1 MLLFTNGSGTGTDDN
16 IGAQAKSTA
25 GALRESLTEIEKNIA
40 SADALKSSFQ
50 DIEKTIIGIADS
62 SLALQRSMGGV
73 VSNAY
78 DFQKRLQ
85 SAYKDTLSIGASFKD
100 VTDAVTGIADG
111 MGKIVSPSAETVKNM
126 VELSKVTGISTKEI
140 GTMVSTMV
148 RFGGTQKE
156 AVAKISAMGKEARQA
171 GLDSQKFISTI
182 SKDYTKIS
190 GFGFKSGVEGLKN
203 MVKQSMTLRTNIE
216 AIGALKLQE
225 SVLDPEGAIEAAANF
240 QMLGGAVGK
249 LGDPFQLLYMA
260 QTNVQG
266 LQEELVKSAKSAA
279 VFNEKTG
286 QFDVSTQDLY
296 RLREQA
302 KLTGANL
309 EDLVNTGREAAKLDY
324 ISEKFNLKGLPEEQQ
339 KLISQLATVGE
350 NGKLTVDIP
359 GYGEISAY
367 NEEQLKVA
375 LSSKEAQEAL
385 REYEKNATLSDRKI
399 AEQTLTVQ
407 EKQQITTN
415 EIKNAV
421 LSMMSDTQLKTFTQK
436 TQESNQLLQDKI
448 TKDSKNIAD
457 NLTGT
462 YTGIAEAQNTTVQA
476 LTVKLPETI
485 QNIIDGGGI
494 VPPIDNSNQT
504 STSAISGQDMFF
516 SPNDAPKLLAKGKLY
531 EGIVGDEVAIGTNL
545 SDALN
550 KKSSGSLAGAIDIN
564 INLNGSIN
572 GDSGQIEKM
581 FNSPQVQKQIM
592 DTVIYKLK
600 DYKNQQGVLS

>member
-1 MLLFTNGSGTGTDDN
+1 MLLFNTGTGAEETT
-16 IGAQAKSTA
+16 GSQAKSTF
-25 GALRESLTEIEKNIA
+25 GALEESLKAIEKSIA
-40 SADALKSSFQ
+40 SGDVLKTSFQ
-50 DIEKTIIGIADS
+50 NIEKTIIGIADS

-73 VSNAY
+73 VSNVY

-85 SAYKDTLSIGASFKD
+85 SAYKDTISIGASFQE
-100 VTDAVTGIADG
+100 VTDAVAGIADG

-126 VELSKVTGISTKEI
+126 VELSKVTGIPTKEI

-156 AVAKISAMGKEARQA
+156 AVAKISEMGKEARRA

-216 AIGALKLQE
+216 SIGALKLQE
-225 SVLDPEGAIEAAANF
+225 SVLDPEGAIQAAANF

-249 LGDPFQLLYMA
+249 LGDPFQLLHMA

-279 VFNEKTG
+279 VFNEETG
-286 QFDVSTQDLY
+286 QFDVSTQDMY

-339 KLISQLATVGE
+339 ALISQLATVGE

-359 GYGEISAY
+359 GYGEINAN
-367 NEEQLKVA
+367 NEEQLKLA
-375 LSSKEAQEAL
+375 LSSQEAQDAL
-385 REYEKNATLSDRKI
+385 KEYEKNATLSDRKI

-407 EKQQITTN
+407 ERQQITTN

-421 LSMMSDTQLKTFTQK
+421 LSMMSDDQLKTFTQK
-436 TQESNQLLQDKI
+436 TQESNQLLQEKI
-448 TKDSKNIAD
+448 TEQSKNIAD

-462 YTGIAEAQNTTVQA
+462 YTGISEAQNTTTQG
-476 LTVKLPETI
+476 LTVALPQAI
-485 QNIIDGGGI
+485 QQIIDGGGI
-494 VPPIDNSNQT
+494 APPITDSNQ
-504 STSAISGQDMFF
+504 ISNATAVQDMFF
-516 SPNDAPKLLAKGKLY
+516 SPSDAPKLLAKGKLY

-545 SDALN
+545 TEALS
-550 KKSSGSLAGAIDIN
+550 KKSGGNLTGAIDIN
-564 INLNGSIN
+564 INLNGAIS
-572 GDSGQIEKM
+572 GDNGQISKM
-581 FNSPQVQKQIM
+581 FNSPEIQKQIM
-592 DTVIYKLK
+592 DTVLYKLN
-600 DYKNQQGVLS
+600 DYKRQQGVLS